1 METVQEQAETGGK
14 TVTLSVLD
22 RIIQEGRMA
31 RDELQQTY
39 ARDMLEELATQ
50 ILDEGMTV
58 ESDTVA
64 MINHRIAQIDELISA
79 QLNEVLHHPDMQ
91 RLEASWRGLHQFVMN
106 TETSSRL
113 KLRLLN
119 VSRDALQNDL
129 EKAVEFDQSTLF
141 KKLYED
147 EYGTFGGNPYSVLV
161 GDYEFGR
168 HPQDVALLEKISQVA
183 AAAHAPFIAA
193 ASPRLFDMGSFAE
206 LGVPRDLAKIF
217 ESAELIKWRAFRESD
232 ESRYVTLVLPHV
244 LQRLP
249 YGPDTVP
256 VEGVNFVEDVNG
268 LDASKYLWGNAAWKL
283 ANRITDA
290 FALYGWCA
298 AIRGAEGGGLV
309 EDLPAH
315 TFSTPSGDISLRC
328 PTEIAITDR
337 REKELND
344 LGFVALCHKKN
355 SNSGAFFGGQTTNQ
369 ARIYNTPEANA
380 NARISAMLPYI
391 LAASRF
397 AHYLKVIMRDKVG
410 SFMSRDEV
418 ESYLNNWIADYVL
431 LRDSAPQEIKAR
443 YPLREARVDVSEVPG
458 KPGVYR
464 AVVFLRPHFQLEELT
479 TSIRLVAEL
488 PPPAVA

>member
-1 METVQEQAETGGK
+1 METVQEQAETGGQA
-14 TVTLSVLD
+14 VTLSVLD

-64 MINHRIAQIDELISA
+64 MINHRIAQIDALISA

-106 TETSSRL
+106 TETTSRL

-119 VSRDALQNDL
+119 VSRKALQNDL
-129 EKAVEFDQSTLF
+129 EKAVEFDQSALF

-147 EYGTFGGNPYSVLV
+147 EYGTFGGNPYSVLI

-168 HPQDVALLEKISQVA
+168 HPQDVALLEKISQV
-183 AAAHAPFIAA
+183 AAHAPFIAA

-256 VEGVNFVEDVNG
+256 VEGVDFIEDVNG

-344 LGFVALCHKKN
+344 LGFVA
-355 SNSGAFFGGQTTNQ
+355 AGGK
-369 ARIYNTPEANA
+369 R
-380 NARISAMLPYI
+380 
-391 LAASRF
+391 
-397 AHYLKVIMRDKVG
+397 
-410 SFMSRDEV
+410 
-418 ESYLNNWIADYVL
+418 
-431 LRDSAPQEIKAR
+431 
-443 YPLREARVDVSEVPG
+443 SEHN
-458 KPGVYR
+458 R
-464 AVVFLRPHFQLEELT
+464 AGER
-479 TSIRLVAEL
+479 
-488 PPPAVA
+488 